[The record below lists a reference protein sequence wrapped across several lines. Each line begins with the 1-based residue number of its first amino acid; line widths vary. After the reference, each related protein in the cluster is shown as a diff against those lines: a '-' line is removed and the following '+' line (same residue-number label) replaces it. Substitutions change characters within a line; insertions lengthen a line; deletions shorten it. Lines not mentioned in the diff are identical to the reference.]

1 MTLLDSD
8 RIRDEQQLAA
18 RVAAVRRPAPKA
30 ATIASVVTLAVLL
43 VLGVLSIGGL
53 GFSFPV
59 IIDSLD
65 NIPQFVARTVPFAW
79 PGWRFDR
86 ESEQLLFEGWAP
98 IAEFGGAILMTLGI
112 VICGTFL
119 AFLVSIP
126 VAYGAARNTTPHPAV
141 LVVCRSIGILAR
153 SIPAVAFASIFVFL
167 FALGPLPGILAFF
180 LHSIGMISKMMADA
194 IEQIDEG
201 PRLAIRSTG
210 GSKAQEFWSGV
221 VPQALPA
228 WIAVGL
234 HRADI
239 NLRETVILGYVGVA
253 GLGLEL
259 ANAIHA
265 LNYRRAFPIA
275 LAIIVLCILFEVV
288 SSSVRSRLLG
298 VQPIGNGIGD
308 IIVRNAARRSR
319 RIAAAIEKPGATN
332 DRALA
337 IQAAMK
343 RPWSGERFASTAAI
357 WIAVAVIALSFVAS
371 QARWS
376 DLFTVWGN
384 LPILLNKENLWPPT
398 FGIYTPEQVFEAVL
412 VTFQVAFAATLMAA
426 ILSIVIGSLAAR
438 NVAPNKYVRN
448 GFRGLLLVTRGIPE
462 LILAILFVIVTG
474 LGAQAG
480 TLALAIGGLG
490 LLGKLIADSLEE
502 VPHGPERAIAALG
515 GTRPQIFFASTLPMS
530 IPAFVGHLLY
540 LLEQNVRAATLLG
553 IVGGGGIGLYLYDSL
568 RVSKYDQAAAF
579 IILITLLV
587 IVIEGIAIGIRRALK

>member
-1 MTLLDSD
+1 MTLLEERPVED
-8 RIRDEQQLAA
+8 RLAS
-18 RVAAVRRPAPKA
+18 VKRPAPKA
-30 ATIASVVTLAVLL
+30 ATIVSVVTLLALL
-43 VLGVLSIGGL
+43 VLGILSFLGL
-53 GFSFPV
+53 GFSLPR

-65 NIPQFVARTVPFAW
+65 NIPQFVQRTVPFAW
-79 PGWRFDR
+79 PGWHWDR
-86 ESEQLLFEGWAP
+86 SSETLVSDGWAP
-98 IAEFGGAILMTLGI
+98 VGEFIGAIGMTLGI
-112 VICGTFL
+112 VIAGTFL

-126 VAYGAARNTTPHPAV
+126 VAYGAARNTTPTGTV
-141 LVVCRSIGILAR
+141 MVICRSIGILAR
-153 SIPAVAFASIFVFL
+153 AIPAVAFASIFVFL
-167 FALGPLPGILAFF
+167 FALGPLPGVLAFF

-259 ANAIHA
+259 SNSIHA

-275 LAIIVLCILFEVV
+275 ITIIVLCILFEVV
-288 SSSVRSRLLG
+288 SSVVRSRLLG
-298 VQPIGNGIGD
+298 VGPAGNGIGD
-308 IIVRNAARRSR
+308 TLVR
-319 RIAAAIEKPGATN
+319 AAAKRSPRFAASIEKPGETT
-332 DRALA
+332 DRTAA
-337 IQAAMK
+337 IHAAMT
-343 RPWSGERFASTAAI
+343 RPWTGERVALRLAI
-357 WIAVAVIALSFVAS
+357 WIAVLVVVGSFVAA

-376 DLFTVWGN
+376 DLFTFWAN
-384 LPILLNKENLWPPT
+384 LPILLDKDNLWPPT
-398 FGIYTPEQVFEAVL
+398 FGIYRPDQVFEAVL
-412 VTFQVAFAATLMAA
+412 ITFQVAFAATLMSAV
-426 ILSIVIGSLAAR
+426 LSIVVGSFAAR
-438 NVAPNKYVRN
+438 NVAPNRYVRN
-448 GFRGLLLVTRGIPE
+448 GFRGLLLVVRGIPE
-462 LILAILFVIVTG
+462 LIIAILFVIVTG

-480 TLALAIGGLG
+480 TLALAIGGVG

-502 VPHGPERAIAALG
+502 VPNGPERAISAVG
-515 GTRPQIFFASTLPMS
+515 GSRTQVYFASTLPMS

-568 RVSKYDQAAAF
+568 RVSKYDQVAAF
-579 IILITLLV
+579 LILIVVLV
-587 IVIEGIAIGIRRALK
+587 LIIEGIAVFIRKALK

>member
-1 MTLLDSD
+1 VTVTDA
-8 RIRDEQQLAA
+8 RIGLAE
-18 RVAAVRRPAPKA
+18 RVAAVRRPRPRP
-30 ATIASVVTLAVLL
+30 ATVASVVTLLALL
-43 VLGVLSIGGL
+43 VLGVLSIAGL
-53 GFSFPV
+53 GFSPAA
-59 IIDSLD
+59 IIASLD

-79 PGWRFDR
+79 PGWRWDR
-86 ESEQLLFEGWAP
+86 ASESLVWEGWAP
-98 IAEFGGAILMTLGI
+98 VGDFVAAIAMTLGI
-112 VICGTFL
+112 VIAGTFL

-126 VAYGAARNTTPHPAV
+126 VAYGAARNTSPHPVV
-141 LVVCRSIGILAR
+141 LVVCRTIGIVSRAV
-153 SIPAVAFASIFVFL
+153 PAVAFASIFVFL

-210 GSKAQEFWSGV
+210 GSKAQQFWSGI

-259 ANAIHA
+259 SNAIHA

-275 LAIIVLCILFEVV
+275 ITIIVLCIVFEIV
-288 SSSVRSRLLG
+288 SSTVRSRLLG
-298 VQPIGNGIGD
+298 VRPVGNGLGD
-308 IIVRNAARRSR
+308 TIVRAAARRSS
-319 RIAAAIEKPGATN
+319 RIAAAVEKPGATD

-343 RPWSGERFASTAAI
+343 RPWTGERIASTTAI

-376 DLFTVWGN
+376 DLFTFWGN
-384 LPILLNKENLWPPT
+384 LPVLLAKDHLWPPT
-398 FGIYTPEQVFEAVL
+398 FGIYTPEQVLRAVL

-426 ILSIVIGSLAAR
+426 VLSIVVGSLAAR
-438 NVAPNKYVRN
+438 NVAPNRGVRSA
-448 GFRGLLLVTRGIPE
+448 FRGLLLLVRGIPE
-462 LILAILFVIVTG
+462 LIIAILFVIVTG

-480 TLALAIGGLG
+480 TLALAIGGVG

-502 VPHGPERAIAALG
+502 VPHGPERAVVAVG
-515 GTRPQIFFASTLPMS
+515 GTRTQVYFSSTVPLS
-530 IPAFVGHLLY
+530 IPAFVAHLLY

-568 RVSKYDQAAAF
+568 RVSKYDQAAMF

-587 IVIEGIAIGIRRALK
+587 VVIEGIAILIRRALR